1 MGQSGHFSERKQQGG
16 DRAPQKEH
24 RTPGSWHT
32 LSLSWV
38 ALFHWIGNLGDSV
51 VFISH
56 LERFACPYED
66 RAGST
71 ASRWKNLD
79 RGGIPPRGSPLHL
92 SCVLARP
99 RGHIGEADQSHPQC
113 GRQVWLQSQAVLRK
127 APRGSVAGR
136 MSWTR

>member
-1 MGQSGHFSERKQQGG
+1 MGNS
-16 DRAPQKEH
+16 A
-24 RTPGSWHT
+24 
-32 LSLSWV
+32 
-38 ALFHWIGNLGDSV
+38 

-56 LERFACPYED
+56 LERFACLYEG

-99 RGHIGEADQSHPQC
+99 RGHTGEADQSHPQC
-113 GRQVWLQSQAVLRK
+113 GRQVWLQSQAALRK
-127 APRGSVAGR
+127 APRGSVDQVRVGVQAEGR
-136 MSWTR
+136 SHMGYSPSGFRQVRLENAEPVDE